1 MLQAGRRLLMHH
13 PRLGLMIL
21 ALVLGLRVLIPPGM
35 MPVPNGARGI
45 VVALCD
51 GSGPLGADVSKASR
65 RTITL
70 PTSHPAKTDGTAN
83 PGPCAFGVLA
93 NAMIGGGEAPAL
105 PLAPPLI
112 APITPALVAALM
124 LAAIARTRPPAR
136 APPQGA
142 FG

>member
-1 MLQAGRRLLMHH
+1 MLMRH
-13 PRLGLMIL
+13 PRLGLVIL

-51 GSGPLGADVSKASR
+51 GSGPLGADASTAIR
-65 RTITL
+65 HTITL

-93 NAMIGGGEAPAL
+93 SAMMGGGEAPAL
-105 PLAPPLI
+105 PLAPPLVVSI
-112 APITPALVAALM
+112 APALVAALM

-142 FG
+142 IG

>member
-1 MLQAGRRLLMHH
+1 MLMRH
-13 PRLGLMIL
+13 PRLGLVIL

-51 GSGPLGADVSKASR
+51 GSGPLGADASTAIR

-93 NAMIGGGEAPAL
+93 SAMMGGGEAPAL
-105 PLAPPLI
+105 PLAPPLMVSI
-112 APITPALVAALM
+112 APALVAALM

-142 FG
+142 IG